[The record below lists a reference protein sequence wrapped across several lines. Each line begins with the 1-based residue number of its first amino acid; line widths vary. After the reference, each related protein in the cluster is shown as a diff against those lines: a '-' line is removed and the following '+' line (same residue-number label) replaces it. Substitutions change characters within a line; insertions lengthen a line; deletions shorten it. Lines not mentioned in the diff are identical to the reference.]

1 MYFYEKYEISKTLG
15 MILEFSISNYRS
27 ICKKQSFSMIASSAR
42 SKSENTFD
50 IDLSN
55 GSSVKLLK
63 AVGIYGANASGK
75 SNIIRALFEIRR
87 FIVDSNEITIDK
99 PIPAYNPFLFNTNSS
114 NEPTEFEIIFITKDK
129 NKYQYRIAF
138 NKDEIVEESL
148 CHFPNKKSQ
157 EIFKRGNEKKE
168 EDENIH
174 IIKLGKNFNY
184 KKYEIYKKIPL
195 LSIFGKAEN
204 YHTNISPA
212 TTYFNELEI
221 WNVTESNWVRR
232 LSDYIKEELQKTE
245 NKHLIKQIEK
255 LISEAD
261 TQIQS
266 LIVDSNIQIKEI
278 ETSTVDDKK
287 SINSLKKIE
296 VLYGE
301 HNVYKN
307 QKVVSTHAL
316 PFINESFGTNKLFAL
331 GGLIV
336 KTLNKGGVVIF
347 DELDSSLHPFLVSL
361 LIRFFQDNHPF
372 NAQLIFTTH
381 ETFLLNKEFRSDQI
395 WFTQKNTYGET
406 ELFSAQDFE
415 GVREDIPFEKW
426 YLGGKFGAIPYVNNL
441 KEIIYYDKKEVE

>member
-1 MYFYEKYEISKTLG
+1 
-15 MILEFSISNYRS
+15 MIIEFSISNYRS
-27 ICKKQSFSMIASSAR
+27 ICKKQLFTMRASSVR

-50 IDLSN
+50 VDLAN
-55 GSSVKLLK
+55 GSSEKLMK

-87 FIVDSNEITIDK
+87 FIVDSREITIDK
-99 PIPAYNPFLFNTNSS
+99 PIPAYDPYLFNTNSS
-114 NEPTEFEIIFITKDK
+114 NEPVEFEIIFINKDK
-129 NKYQYRIAF
+129 HKFQYKIAF
-138 NKDEIVEESL
+138 NQNEIVEESL

-157 EIFKRGNEKKE
+157 EIFKRGKEKKD

-174 IIKLGKNFNY
+174 IIRLGKNFNY
-184 KKYEIYKKIPL
+184 KKYEIFKKIPL

-204 YHTNISPA
+204 YHTNISPVY
-212 TTYFNELEI
+212 TYFNELEI

-232 LSDYIKEELQKTE
+232 LADYIKEELQKTE
-245 NKHLIKQIEK
+245 NKPLIKQIEK
-255 LISEAD
+255 LIIEAD

-266 LIVDSNIQIKEI
+266 LIVDSNKQIN
-278 ETSTVDDKK
+278 ETETITVDDKK
-287 SINSLKKIE
+287 SINRLKKNE
-296 VLYGE
+296 VLFGK
-301 HNVYKN
+301 HNVYEKQN
-307 QKVVSTHAL
+307 IVSTHAL

-336 KTLNKGGVVIF
+336 KILNKGGVIIF
-347 DELDSSLHPFLVSL
+347 DELDSSLHPFLASL
-361 LIRFFQDNHPF
+361 LIRFFQENHPL

-441 KEIIYYDKKEVE
+441 KEIINYDKKEAE